1 MDLAPAA
8 IIPALLTPYDASGA
22 VDRDALRAHVAWLL
36 DQGVDGIMPCGT
48 TGETAYLTDDEV
60 IEVVEAVVAAA
71 DGRVPVI
78 AHVGRPAT
86 APTIALGRRALDAGA
101 VAVSAVVPYYH
112 VLEPEMILAHYRA
125 LMDAFGPE
133 RTLAYCIPSHS
144 NNVLD
149 PAGLATL
156 AREGLAGFKDSTLD
170 ADDHD
175 AYVAAL
181 RATGRDDFAL
191 LVGLGALLGQ
201 SLRAGSAGAV
211 LGIANLRPELAV
223 GATRRVR
230 AGNDDEAARCRP
242 SSPRPRSGRWRS
254 LISSGRCRAPAPRG
268 RGRVRRRDARA
279 DGRRRPRGRP
289 ARVATAGNS
298 GSSRRPSKSSS
309 SAAKRRASG
318 SRSIAKRRCDS
329 ASSRWPAFAWKQA
342 RM

>member
-1 MDLAPAA
+1 MRLAPAA
-8 IIPALLTPYDASGA
+8 VIPALLTPYDANGA
-22 VDRDALRAHVAWLL
+22 VDRDALRAHVGWLV

-48 TGETAYLTDDEV
+48 TGETAFLSDDEV
-60 IEVVEAVVAAA
+60 VEVVEAVVAGAA
-71 DGRVPVI
+71 GRVPVI

-86 APTIALGRRALDAGA
+86 RPTIDLGRRALDAGA
-101 VAVSAVVPYYH
+101 AAVSAVVPYYH

-125 LMDAFGPE
+125 LMAAFGAE

-156 AREGLAGFKDSTLD
+156 AGEGLAGFKDSTLD

-191 LVGLGALLGQ
+191 LVGLGALLLR

-223 GATRRVR
+223 GLRDAFR
-230 AGNDDEAARCRP
+230 AGRDDEAEALQVELAEAEAAAMAFPDLKRAVAERLRAEAGIEYGP
-242 SSPRPRSGRWRS
+242 HMRSPLG
-254 LISSGRCRAPAPRG
+254 AA
-268 RGRVRRRDARA
+268 
-279 DGRRRPRGRP
+279 GRP
-289 ARVATAGNS
+289 VAQ
-298 GSSRRPSKSSS
+298 
-309 SAAKRRASG
+309 RA
-318 SRSIAKRRCDS
+318 
-329 ASSRWPAFAWKQA
+329 
-342 RM
+342 